1 MESEKYAYKKRGMNM
16 KRELIECYY
25 EAHMKEIQESV
36 NDQDIREVD
45 DEISLLNQE
54 LCGGCTEKR
63 TGVLGMV

>member
-1 MESEKYAYKKRGMNM
+1 M